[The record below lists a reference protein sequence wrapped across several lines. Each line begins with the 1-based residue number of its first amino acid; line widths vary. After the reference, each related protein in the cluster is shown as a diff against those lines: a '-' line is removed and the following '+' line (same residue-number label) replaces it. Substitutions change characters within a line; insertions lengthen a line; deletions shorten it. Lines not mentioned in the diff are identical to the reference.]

1 MENIEKLDSPKELMR
16 KLHPDLFSDSYID
29 DDLLLPQERFEY
41 CLETLTNHKKEYEFE
56 HFCRELAERE
66 ICPNLRIQTG
76 PTGGGDSKVDTETYP
91 VAEKIAEQWWV
102 GSPSAASDRWAFA
115 FSAKKKWKLKVKADV
130 DNIVSTGR
138 DYALIYFF
146 TNQFAREK
154 DRAKLEDSLSEHTGI
169 PVRIMDRSWIVK
181 KVYEN
186 DHLEMAIR
194 TLNIESVQVE
204 KRNRPGSR
212 DASRL
217 VELEELDRQVAETS
231 RYRGARYQLAE
242 DCLRS
247 AILARNIDSPRDEV
261 ESRFDRAERLARKL
275 EYRPQVMRISYARAW
290 TAFWWY
296 EDYSE
301 FNRLYEE
308 VELHVGKSRQIHEIQ
323 LLLNLWLL
331 LVGSHAEKQSGVQ
344 DAKVESRRKSLAS
357 MLEVIASDSARP
369 NSALRA
375 RTGLELIKIIQ
386 VLKTGQPKRLEPS
399 FLELT
404 QIVEESAVQGFY
416 PVAQLFHT
424 IKPLGEH
431 VDSPAFDALYEKLVE
446 AVEQQRGEGEVGRA
460 YAERGEQKLRQEKFY
475 EAIRWFGK
483 AEKLLLKEEYT
494 KELVMVLIAS
504 SQSYRGVNLLWVARN
519 KLLAAVERTFS
530 VFKEH
535 GQFTLWLLEAL
546 EQLVWVELQLGRIP
560 HILDA
565 MTLADSVALNLDL
578 TEENRK
584 TCKDER
590 HMQEL
595 VLCIHLLNLPFET
608 LQCVTRL
615 PNALARLHL
624 PLARAAL
631 LYALGHEQILRDEE
645 LFSANEDPQTCFES
659 WHDQP
664 AAKDISPEPILVSE
678 DTNLM
683 KSTIL
688 GLEFIVEVTNNA
700 VSFCV
705 AESILGVLE
714 GFLSTSF
721 DALPCYERMKIVIK
735 ASGESTGVPQIR
747 FLDGAGDRAEI
758 IHPENIT
765 FATADEQHDYITWL
779 RDSLIKIVSRMFMIQ
794 DMDAWIEKIVGQE
807 QSFSRALNLGNSLL
821 LTRNIFGA
829 TPKIHLDDWLEPDD
843 RDYIVLRDSHWRKTK
858 PSDSDETTESV
869 KFSDAT
875 PSESLIDREEFKHK
889 DYVVMSPIDKHLW
902 DRAKWQGVLFLV
914 PPEGPPVLAIVF
926 EDGHAGQSIFR
937 SWKEKWGKE
946 DKNNELRLAI
956 IKGVSK
962 KNPEEYAI
970 VLGPSFSKMNK
981 DKEKLFIIRSVV
993 RRMTPANPAG
1003 LDNFIKAYKKTG
1015 FFYMI
1020 PAGVEKNEPK
1030 EYMQLAIAKR
1040 KVVIRQ
1046 ACEIGANDP
1055 DKVVFYGEKENDS
1068 VI

>member
-1 MENIEKLDSPKELMR
+1 MKNIEKLDSPKELMR
-16 KLHPDLFSDSYID
+16 KLHPDRFSDSHID
-29 DDLLLPQERFEY
+29 DDLLLPKERFEY

-66 ICPNLRIQTG
+66 ICPNLRVQTG

-91 VAEKIAEQWWV
+91 VAEKIAERWWV
-102 GSPSAASDRWAFA
+102 GSPSAASERWAFA
-115 FSAKKKWKLKVKADV
+115 FSAKKEWKSKVKTDI

-138 DYALIYFF
+138 NYTLIYFF

-154 DRAKLEDSLSEHTGI
+154 DRAELEDDLFKRTGI

-186 DHLEMAIR
+186 DHLEIAVR
-194 TLNIESVQVE
+194 TLKIEGVKVE
-204 KRNRPGSR
+204 KRNRPGPR

-217 VELEELDRQVAETS
+217 VELEELDRQVEDIS
-231 RYRGARYQLAE
+231 RYRGTRYQLAE

-247 AILARNIDSPRDEV
+247 AILARDINSPRDEV

-275 EYRPQVMRISYARAW
+275 EYRPQLMRISYARAW

-308 VELHVGKSRQIHEIQ
+308 VELHVGESRQIHEIQ

-331 LVGSHAEKQSGVQ
+331 LVGSHVEKQTGVQ
-344 DAKVESRRKSLAS
+344 DAKVESRRKNLVS
-357 MLEVIASDSARP
+357 MLDVIASDSARP
-369 NSALRA
+369 NSSLHA
-375 RTGLELIKIIQ
+375 RTGLELIKIAQ
-386 VLKTGQPKRLEPS
+386 ALKTRRPDRLKSS

-404 QIVEESAVQGFY
+404 RIVEESAVQGFY

-431 VDSPAFDALYEKLVE
+431 VDDPAFDALYEKLVE
-446 AVEQQRGEGEVGRA
+446 AVEQQRGEGEAGRA

-483 AEKLLLKEEYT
+483 AEKLLVKEEYT
-494 KELVMVLIAS
+494 KELVMVLIES
-504 SQSYRGVNLLWVARN
+504 SQSYRGVDLLWVARN

-535 GQFTLWLLEAL
+535 GRFTLWLLEAL
-546 EQLVWVELQLGRIP
+546 EQLVWVELQLRRIP
-560 HILDA
+560 HVLDA

-578 TEENRK
+578 TEEKRK
-584 TCKDER
+584 TCEDER
-590 HMQEL
+590 RMQES

-615 PNALARLHL
+615 PDALARLHL

-645 LFSANEDPQTCFES
+645 LFSANEDPKTIYTCFES

-664 AAKDISPEPILVSE
+664 AAKDISPEPILVSG

-683 KSTIL
+683 RSTIL
-688 GLEFIVEVTNNA
+688 GLEFIVEVANNA
-700 VSFCV
+700 VSFCI

-747 FLDGAGDRAEI
+747 FSDDAGDRAEI
-758 IHPENIT
+758 IHPANIT
-765 FATADEQHDYITWL
+765 FATADEQHAY
-779 RDSLIKIVSRMFMIQ
+779 IVSARKPPFL
-794 DMDAWIEKIVGQE
+794 EVYREYSG
-807 QSFSRALNLGNSLL
+807 SSR
-821 LTRNIFGA
+821 
-829 TPKIHLDDWLEPDD
+829 
-843 RDYIVLRDSHWRKTK
+843 V
-858 PSDSDETTESV
+858 
-869 KFSDAT
+869 
-875 PSESLIDREEFKHK
+875 
-889 DYVVMSPIDKHLW
+889 
-902 DRAKWQGVLFLV
+902 
-914 PPEGPPVLAIVF
+914 VF
-926 EDGHAGQSIFR
+926 ED
-937 SWKEKWGKE
+937 
-946 DKNNELRLAI
+946 D
-956 IKGVSK
+956 
-962 KNPEEYAI
+962 
-970 VLGPSFSKMNK
+970 LGTSGRFGTVYR
-981 DKEKLFIIRSVV
+981 DR
-993 RRMTPANPAG
+993 
-1003 LDNFIKAYKKTG
+1003 
-1015 FFYMI
+1015 
-1020 PAGVEKNEPK
+1020 
-1030 EYMQLAIAKR
+1030 IAF
-1040 KVVIRQ
+1040 
-1046 ACEIGANDP
+1046 G
-1055 DKVVFYGEKENDS
+1055 
-1068 VI
+1068 